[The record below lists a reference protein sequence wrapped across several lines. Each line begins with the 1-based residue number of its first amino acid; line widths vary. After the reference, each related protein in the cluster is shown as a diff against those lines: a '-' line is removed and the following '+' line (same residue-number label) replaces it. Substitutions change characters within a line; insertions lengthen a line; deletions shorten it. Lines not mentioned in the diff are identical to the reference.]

1 MLKINKIEFI
11 INTTGGLYGS
21 KYSFTDGLNVIRAN
35 NTTGKSSLFQAITYC
50 LGFEEI
56 IGGKN
61 EKTMQS
67 VFRDRVEYPKNSF
80 HNVIQSFV
88 YLEFENG
95 DGEVVTVKRSVVSG
109 NDRKSQLIDVF
120 FGKVIDVP
128 LHTLESQPMYIHD
141 KGGASDDTYG
151 FHYFLEAFLGLSLPT
166 VLTVSGEER
175 KLYLQQVASAFLIEQ
190 KSGWSDF
197 FATMPHYSLANKE
210 ARTVEYLLS
219 LDVTENKK
227 RKQQIMYEKK
237 ILEDRWEA
245 LNKQVLTFSQKGGG
259 RLLGLSIK
267 PSILNGLSNFR
278 IVFSKDEEE
287 ISIAEFIN
295 SQVVQLDS
303 LQGKS
308 IQNVGE
314 RISEYEVSLEK
325 LNNIVNRSSLNYD
338 LIGTE
343 LTFDK
348 DKLRSYRSQLDFLK
362 EDLRKNKGAL
372 KVQSLGSDYE
382 MKTASQICPTCSQG
396 MNDSL
401 LPLNVEQT
409 PMRLEDNI
417 DFIEAQVKM
426 IKVYIEGQEKVIIE
440 KERKLEDIKS
450 QISIA
455 RSSIRQMKRELISDE
470 RIPSIQQIEEQLNL
484 KKRIEFYN
492 KFAEDFGELQ
502 EEQIKLS
509 ENWESILMREKSLPS
524 NYFSHDDFQKLNF
537 LESNFKNLLQIFNYG
552 SQQAGTIHI
561 SHDNYLPVIRKSD
574 DDTREYNIRF
584 DSSGSDF
591 IRCIWAY
598 TLSLRDTSL
607 RFKGNHPQL
616 IMMDEP
622 KQQDSSINDFHKFLK
637 KISEYKNS
645 QTIIFAS
652 FENSDEAF
660 HTATKD
666 LDFNLIHLK
675 DRLIIPLIDPI

>member
-1 MLKINKIEFI
+1 MLKINKIEFV

-21 KYSFTDGLNVIRAN
+21 KYSFTNGLNIVRAN

-67 VFRDRVEYPKNSF
+67 VFRDRVEYPKDKF
-80 HNVIQSFV
+80 HTVIQSFV
-88 YLEFENG
+88 YLEIENG
-95 DGEVVTVKRSVVSG
+95 NGEIVTAKRSVISG
-109 NDRKSQLIDVF
+109 DDRKPQLIDVF
-120 FGKVIDVP
+120 YGRVINNP
-128 LHTLESQPMYIHD
+128 KHTLESQPMYIHD
-141 KGGASDDTYG
+141 KGGASDNTYG
-151 FHYFLEAFLGLSLPT
+151 FHYFLENFLGWDLPS
-166 VLTVSGEER
+166 VLTVTGDER
-175 KLYLQQVASAFLIEQ
+175 RLYLQQVASAFLIEQ

-210 ARTVEYLLS
+210 ARTVEFLLS

-227 RKQQIMYEKK
+227 RKQQITYEKRL
-237 ILEDRWEA
+237 LEDKWTA
-245 LNKQVLTFSQKGGG
+245 LNKQAVIFSQKGGG
-259 RLLGLSIK
+259 RLLGLTIK
-267 PSILNGLSNFR
+267 PIILNGLSNFR
-278 IVFSKDEEE
+278 IVFSNDEDE
-287 ISIAEFIN
+287 ISIADFIN
-295 SQVVQLDS
+295 LQIVKLNDI
-303 LQGKS
+303 QGKN
-308 IQNVGE
+308 ILNVGE
-314 RISEYEVSLEK
+314 RVTEYEASLEK
-325 LNNIVNRSSLNYD
+325 LNNTVNRLSLNQE

-343 LTFDK
+343 LSFDR

-372 KVQSLGSDYE
+372 KVQNLGSDYQI
-382 MKTASQICPTCSQG
+382 KTASQICPTCSQT

-401 LPLNVEQT
+401 LPLTVEQT

-417 DFIEAQVKM
+417 EFIEAQVKM
-426 IKVYIEGQEKVIIE
+426 VKVYIEGQEKTISE
-440 KERKLEDIKS
+440 KERKSEDIKNH
-450 QISIA
+450 ISSV
-455 RSSIRQMKRELISDE
+455 RLSIRQIKRELISDE

-484 KKRIEFYN
+484 KKKIEFYT
-492 KFAEDFGELQ
+492 KFAEDLEELQ
-502 EEQIKLS
+502 DEQLKLS
-509 ENWESILMREKSLPS
+509 EEWEAILRREKSLPN
-524 NYFSHDDFQKLNF
+524 NYFSNKDFQKINF
-537 LESNFKNLLQIFNYG
+537 LETSFKNLLQSFNYG

-561 SHDNYLPVIRKSD
+561 SHDNYLPVIKKSD

-607 RFKGNHPQL
+607 RFDGNHPKL

-622 KQQDSSINDFHKFLK
+622 KQQDSSINDFRNFLK
-637 KISEYKNS
+637 KTSEYKNC

-660 HTATKD
+660 NTATNG
-666 LDFNLIHLK
+666 LEFNLVHLT
-675 DRLIIPLIDPI
+675 DRLITPVN